1 MVERGKTRRAVH
13 PSYAHT
19 YPSSSKATACTY
31 VRGGVSR
38 RPATPLGVRGG
49 AAEGRGGVS
58 HLYAFVGLH
67 SRVACSHVAAAATN
81 PPSVRSEGT
90 HAGTPVDIPLPKSH
104 VLVVGRGEV
113 KFAYIGTR
121 DHVIR
126 ARSRARRDLPR
137 RGSRGKKGRPPAS
150 SVLSCTSLRD
160 TIHVC

>member
-1 MVERGKTRRAVH
+1 MGGGEGKDTSRGAPSPRA
-13 PSYAHT
+13 YT

-38 RPATPLGVRGG
+38 RPATPVGVRGVVGRRGESG
-49 AAEGRGGVS
+49 AS

-90 HAGTPVDIPLPKSH
+90 HAGTPVDILLPKSH

-113 KFAYIGTR
+113 K
-121 DHVIR
+121 
-126 ARSRARRDLPR
+126 
-137 RGSRGKKGRPPAS
+137 
-150 SVLSCTSLRD
+150 LR
-160 TIHVC
+160 TLEHATM